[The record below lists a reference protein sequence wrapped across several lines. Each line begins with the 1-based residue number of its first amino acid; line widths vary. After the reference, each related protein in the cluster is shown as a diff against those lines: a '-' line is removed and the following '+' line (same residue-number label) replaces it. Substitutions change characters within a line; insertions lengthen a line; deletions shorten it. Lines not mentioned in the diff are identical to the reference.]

1 MVNQNLICLKH
12 CVTGIMN
19 VNEIRKFFR
28 ILGVSGGILII
39 IFGITD
45 RLLRKQDVFDKF
57 SCSSIRSNFV
67 KICTA
72 LLSCAM

>member
-1 MVNQNLICLKH
+1 MVDQNLICLKR

-19 VNEIRKFFR
+19 VNEIRKLFR

-45 RLLRKQDVFDKF
+45 SLMRKQNVFGKLL
-57 SCSSIRSNFV
+57 CSSIIPNFV
-67 KICTA
+67 KICIV
-72 LLSCAM
+72 